1 MAKQPKVNKRIL
13 RCEYVEIVPESYMP
27 DSETQQR
34 LNPGIIAHEIHQYVA
49 GHVETEG
56 FVVPMS
62 KHKAKSI
69 KTASVY
75 RVLLTKA
82 LFKQI
87 HQLPQS
93 QKDIVFGS
101 EDVDQV
107 LAILDGCIADAEDT
121 LNPNLSQKEVHRV
134 WNSIKCAYGGKHAP
148 PDEAVFE
155 SYVLEDDAV
164 ILEDYLLEDDGS

>member
-1 MAKQPKVNKRIL
+1 MKINKRIL
-13 RCEYVEIVPESYMP
+13 RCEYGEIAPASHMP
-27 DSETQQR
+27 DFETQQR
-34 LNPGIIAHEIHQYVA
+34 LNPGLIAYGIHQYVTE
-49 GHVETEG
+49 HVEREG

-75 RVLLTKA
+75 RVLLTRA

-87 HQLPQS
+87 HQLPQA
-93 QKDIVFGS
+93 QKDIVFDS
-101 EDVDQV
+101 DNVDQV

-121 LNPNLSQKEVHRV
+121 LKPNLSQKEIHKV

-148 PDEAVFE
+148 PDAAVFDE
-155 SYVLEDDAV
+155 YVLEDDAV

>member
-1 MAKQPKVNKRIL
+1 MKINKRIL
-13 RCEYVEIVPESYMP
+13 RCEYAEIAPEAYMP
-27 DSETQQR
+27 DGETQER
-34 LNPGIIAHEIHQYVA
+34 LNPGIIPHEIHQYVA

-56 FVVPMS
+56 FIFS
-62 KHKAKSI
+62 ISADKAKSI

-82 LFKQI
+82 LLKQI
-87 HQLPQS
+87 HQLPQA
-93 QKDIVFGS
+93 QKDIVFDS

-107 LAILDGCIADAEDT
+107 LAILDGCIEAAEDT
-121 LNPNLSQKEVHRV
+121 LTPNLSQKVIQRI

-148 PDEAVFE
+148 PDAVVFE

-164 ILEDYLLEDDGS
+164 ILEDYLLEDDDA

>member
-1 MAKQPKVNKRIL
+1 MKINKRIL
-13 RCEYVEIVPESYMP
+13 RCEYAEIAPEAYMP
-27 DSETQQR
+27 DGETQER
-34 LNPGIIAHEIHQYVA
+34 LNPGIIAYGIYQYVTE
-49 GHVETEG
+49 HVEREG
-56 FVVPMS
+56 FVFRIS
-62 KHKAKSI
+62 KDKAKYI

-75 RVLLTKA
+75 RVFLTKA

-87 HQLPQS
+87 HKLPQS
-93 QKDIVFGS
+93 QKDIVF
-101 EDVDQV
+101 DFDDLDQV
-107 LAILDGCIADAEDT
+107 FDILDGCIADAEDT

>member
-1 MAKQPKVNKRIL
+1 MKINKRIL
-13 RCEYVEIVPESYMP
+13 RCEYGEIAPASHMP
-27 DSETQQR
+27 DFETQQR
-34 LNPGIIAHEIHQYVA
+34 LNPGIITYEIHQYVA

-56 FVVPMS
+56 FIFPIS
-62 KHKAKSI
+62 RDKAKSI

-87 HQLPQS
+87 HQLPQA
-93 QKDIVFGS
+93 QKDIVFDS

-148 PDEAVFE
+148 PDAAVFE

>member
-1 MAKQPKVNKRIL
+1 MKINKRIL
-13 RCEYVEIVPESYMP
+13 RCEYGEIAPASHMP
-27 DSETQQR
+27 DFETQQR
-34 LNPGIIAHEIHQYVA
+34 LNPGIITHEIHQYVA

-56 FVVPMS
+56 FVFRIPRD
-62 KHKAKSI
+62 KAKSI

-87 HQLPQS
+87 HRLPQA

-101 EDVDQV
+101 EDVDRI
-107 LAILDGCIADAEDT
+107 LAVLDGCIAAAEDT
-121 LNPNLSQKEVHRV
+121 LKPNLSQKEVHRI

-148 PDEAVFE
+148 PDEAIFDG
-155 SYVLEDDAV
+155 YVLDDDAV
-164 ILEDYLLEDDGS
+164 TLEDYLLEDDGS

>member
-1 MAKQPKVNKRIL
+1 MKINKQIL
-13 RCEYVEIVPESYMP
+13 RCEYAEIVPESYMP
-27 DSETQQR
+27 DGETQQR
-34 LNPGIIAHEIHQYVA
+34 LNPGIITHEIHQYVA

-56 FVVPMS
+56 FIFRIS
-62 KHKAKSI
+62 ADKAKSI
-69 KTASVY
+69 KTSSVY

-87 HQLPQS
+87 HRLPQA

-107 LAILDGCIADAEDT
+107 LAVLDGCIADAEDT

-148 PDEAVFE
+148 PDAAVFDE
-155 SYVLEDDAV
+155 LRFRGRRGDS
-164 ILEDYLLEDDGS
+164 

>member
-1 MAKQPKVNKRIL
+1 MKINKRIL
-13 RCEYVEIVPESYMP
+13 RCEYAEIAPESCMP

-87 HQLPQS
+87 HQLPQA
-93 QKDIVFGS
+93 QKDIVFDS

-107 LAILDGCIADAEDT
+107 LAILDGCIEAAEDT
-121 LNPNLSQKEVHRV
+121 LTPNLSQKEVHRV

-148 PDEAVFE
+148 PDE
-155 SYVLEDDAV
+155 V
-164 ILEDYLLEDDGS
+164 IFDKARILRE

>member
-1 MAKQPKVNKRIL
+1 MKINKRIL
-13 RCEYVEIVPESYMP
+13 RCEYAEIVPESYMP
-27 DSETQQR
+27 DGETQER
-34 LNPGIIAHEIHQYVA
+34 LNPGRITHEIHQYVA

-56 FVVPMS
+56 FVFRIS
-62 KHKAKSI
+62 RDTAKSI
-69 KTASVY
+69 KTSSVY

-87 HQLPQS
+87 HQLPQA

-107 LAILDGCIADAEDT
+107 LAILDGCIEDAEDT
-121 LNPNLSQKEVHRV
+121 LTPNLSQKEIHRV

-148 PDEAVFE
+148 PDAAVFDE
-155 SYVLEDDAV
+155 YVLEDDAV
-164 ILEDYLLEDDGS
+164 ILEDYLLEDDDA

>member
-1 MAKQPKVNKRIL
+1 MKINKRIL
-13 RCEYVEIVPESYMP
+13 RCEYAEIAPEAYMP
-27 DSETQQR
+27 DEETQKR
-34 LNPGIIAHEIHQYVA
+34 LNPGLIAYGIHQYVTE
-49 GHVETEG
+49 HVEREG
-56 FVVPMS
+56 FVVPIS
-62 KHKAKSI
+62 ADKAKSI

-87 HQLPQS
+87 HQLPQV

-101 EDVDQV
+101 DDVDRV

-121 LNPNLSQKEVHRV
+121 LNPNLSQKVVHRV
-134 WNSIKCAYGGKHAP
+134 WNSIKCAYGGKYAP

-155 SYVLEDDAV
+155 SYVLESDDQ
-164 ILEDYLLEDDGS
+164 